1 MLNEKLV
8 LRKPSIMLNY
18 IAMKEFMTMFLAFLS
33 FLTIVLF
40 VCLFVFVFGFYP
52 VLAHWTMKK

>member
-40 VCLFVFVFGFYP
+40 VCLCLF
-52 VLAHWTMKK
+52 LAFILFLLTGL